1 MPARYRNIR
10 NGLRSL
16 RTEIYTLIVKLK
28 RKYYMLQHQPEAAIA
43 ETGNA
48 RFGRDWKYFNP
59 EKPTDSNTLPAGSN
73 TWRVEPYLEA
83 MALST
88 IVEEIIGESKA
99 VMYASNGS
107 AISNVGNCCTTH
119 EH

>member
-28 RKYYMLQHQPEAAIA
+28 RKYMLQHQPEAAIA